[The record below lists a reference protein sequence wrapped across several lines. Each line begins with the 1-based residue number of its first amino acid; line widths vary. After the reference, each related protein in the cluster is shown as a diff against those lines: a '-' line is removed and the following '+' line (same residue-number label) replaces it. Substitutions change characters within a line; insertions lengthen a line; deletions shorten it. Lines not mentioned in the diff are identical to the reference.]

1 MRRKLAFVGFI
12 LATCFASILSL
23 LLIIEWAVTIDLV
36 NTAIITGYN
45 TAGMGA
51 VVSFMT
57 IIVLMMITSLT
68 LNAIS
73 ISATTNATKMTKR
86 KGLVITSVVFN
97 FVNISLLLSIV
108 GVAISQGIVETS
120 LFYIIF
126 MFGLI
131 ASNILI
137 LVDLGRLKK
146 AYILEQ
152 TENAKKIEQTNV
164 QPKVEE
170 KQPQEQTT
178 FNSKLDA
185 LEEEINKL
193 IILKAKNLITEEEFE
208 QLKRRA
214 IGKSCNL

>member
-97 FVNISLLLSIV
+97 FVNIALLLSIV

-170 KQPQEQTT
+170 KQPQEQTA

-214 IGKSCNL
+214 IEKSCNL

>member
-12 LATCFASILSL
+12 LAICFASILSL

-57 IIVLMMITSLT
+57 IIVLMMTTSLT

-97 FVNISLLLSIV
+97 FVNIALLLSIV

-214 IGKSCNL
+214 IEKSCNL

>member
-214 IGKSCNL
+214 IEKSCNL

>member
-97 FVNISLLLSIV
+97 FVNIALLLSIV

-214 IGKSCNL
+214 IEKSCNL